1 MSSESAPSPQQLL
14 PSALYAIV
22 DPTQSRGR
30 PLNSIL
36 QDLLKGGALWIQL
49 RAKETT
55 SNEFFQ
61 LARAARQLTREAGAL
76 FIVNDRV
83 DIAQATQADG
93 VHLGQDDLPLGVARR
108 LIREKII
115 GISTH
120 DLAQAQEAE
129 RGGANYIGFGP
140 IFGTATKET
149 GYSGRGLTMLREIRR
164 AVKVPIV
171 AIGGITENNVT
182 QVWEAGADAAA
193 MISDLM
199 GAENVAEKVRRILS
213 LRQA

>member
-30 PLNSIL
+30 TLNSIL

-76 FIVNDRV
+76 FIVNDRA

-193 MISDLM
+193 MISRS
-199 GAENVAEKVRRILS
+199 EERRVGKECRL
-213 LRQA
+213 

>member
-199 GAENVAEKVRRILS
+199 GAEDVVSKVRRILS

>member
-1 MSSESAPSPQQLL
+1 MSSKSALSPQQLP
-14 PSALYAIV
+14 PSALYAIL
-22 DPTQSRGR
+22 DPTQSKGR
-30 PLNSIL
+30 PLASIL
-36 QDLLKGGALWIQL
+36 GDLLKGGAVLIQL
-49 RAKETT
+49 RAKEMT

-61 LARAARQLTREAGAL
+61 LAKEARRLTREAGAL

-93 VHLGQDDLPLGVARR
+93 VHLGQDDLPLGVARK
-108 LIREKII
+108 LMGDKII

-120 DLAQAQEAE
+120 DLAQAQGAE

-140 IFGTATKET
+140 IFGTATKDT
-149 GYSGRGLTMLREIRR
+149 GYPARGLTMLREIRR

-182 QVWEAGADAAA
+182 QIWEAGANAAA